1 MEIRR
6 TDCHRACACQN
17 KFDRIVRIHDT
28 AHADDRKL
36 DRLRHLVNHANCH
49 WFHCRAGQTAST
61 VGYRKGSPVDI
72 DLHASQCV
80 DQGQHIRTACLGCL
94 RHLRDV
100 GNIRTELHDN
110 RLFRMAFYLAGDR
123 LHCFR
128 ILSKCDAAL
137 LDVRAGNVDLQ
148 HIDRL
153 ARQFFHYIDVIFRRF
168 STYIDDNLRIIL
180 T

>member
-1 MEIRR
+1 MPVSVLIR
-6 TDCHRACACQN
+6 
-17 KFDRIVRIHDT
+17 
-28 AHADDRKL
+28 
-36 DRLRHLVNHANCH
+36 
-49 WFHCRAGQTAST
+49 
-61 VGYRKGSPVDI
+61 
-72 DLHASQCV
+72 
-80 DQGQHIRTACLGCL
+80 GQHIRTACLGCL

-100 GNIRTELHDN
+100 GNIRAELHDN

>member
-1 MEIRR
+1 
-6 TDCHRACACQN
+6 
-17 KFDRIVRIHDT
+17 
-28 AHADDRKL
+28 
-36 DRLRHLVNHANCH
+36 
-49 WFHCRAGQTAST
+49 
-61 VGYRKGSPVDI
+61 
-72 DLHASQCV
+72 
-80 DQGQHIRTACLGCL
+80 
-94 RHLRDV
+94 
-100 GNIRTELHDN
+100 
-110 RLFRMAFYLAGDR
+110 MAFYLAGDR

-153 ARQFFHYIDVIFRRF
+153 ARQFFHYIDIIFRRF